1 MNENVVIDL
10 PERIDDRI
18 EDFKLGAAEDE
29 KNYTTAKIKLCR
41 EPETD
46 KPLLFYSQELIR
58 NFKNPFD
65 PFGKR
70 HLIKVFTPSNHQAV
84 ADTSLEGKFK
94 DTVLAHKERIVD
106 YSPLTDIHSHNM
118 NLFIDED
125 TAQFMD
131 DVGIN
136 VDGMGEDFQSIES
149 VSASPFHEEVSYDAM
164 ELKKELHQLEGRL
177 SDVKKM
183 MADEFEEYAD
193 PQFLTDAEFNE
204 RLAKENIS
212 SNLSQKYLILKE
224 KIERVRSQLGELSS
238 AVFSEISTIIK
249 LPKAM
254 EVKDELFI
262 F

>member
-1 MNENVVIDL
+1 MNKNVIIDL

-58 NFKNPFD
+58 NFKDPYD

-84 ADTSLEGKFK
+84 ADTSLESKFK
-94 DTVLAHKERIVD
+94 DTVLAHKDRIVD
-106 YSPLTDIHSHNM
+106 YSPLTDISSANM

-149 VSASPFHEEVSYDAM
+149 VSASPFHEEVSYDSM
-164 ELKKELHQLEGRL
+164 HLKRELRSLEIKL
-177 SDVKKM
+177 SDVKRM
-183 MADEFEEYAD
+183 MVDEFEEYAD
-193 PQFLTDAEFNE
+193 PQIITDEEFNE
-204 RLAKENIS
+204 RLARENIS
-212 SNLSQKYLILKE
+212 ANLTQDYLSTIEQINRLK
-224 KIERVRSQLGELSS
+224 SQLGELSS
-238 AVFSEISTIIK
+238 AVFSEISTKIR
-249 LPKAM
+249 LPRAL
-254 EVKDELFI
+254 EVNDGLFA

>member
-1 MNENVVIDL
+1 MNENFVIDL

-18 EDFKLGAAEDE
+18 EDFKLSAAEEE
-29 KNYTTAKIKLCR
+29 KNFTTAKIKLCR

-58 NFKNPFD
+58 NFKDPYD
-65 PFGKR
+65 PFSKR

-84 ADTSLEGKFK
+84 ADISLEGKFK
-94 DTVLAHKERIVD
+94 DTVLAHKESIMD
-106 YSPLTDIHSHNM
+106 YSPLTDIHSHDM

-136 VDGMGEDFQSIES
+136 VEGMGEDFQSIES

-164 ELKKELHQLEGRL
+164 ELKKEIHSLEGRL
-177 SDVKKM
+177 SDVKRM
-183 MADEFEEYAD
+183 MVEEFEEYTD
-193 PQFLTDAEFNE
+193 PQLLTDTEFNE

-212 SNLSQKYLILKE
+212 SSLSQDYLVLNE
-224 KIERVRSQLGELSS
+224 KIESVKSRLGELSS
-238 AVFSEISTIIK
+238 AVFKEVSTIIK

-254 EVKDELFI
+254 DVTNDMFI

>member
-10 PERIDDRI
+10 PERIDDRV

-41 EPETD
+41 EPETNN
-46 KPLLFYSQELIR
+46 PLLFYTQELSR
-58 NFKNPFD
+58 NFKDPRD

-70 HLIKVFTPSNHQAV
+70 HLIKVFTPSNHQAI
-84 ADTSLEGKFK
+84 ADISLESKFK
-94 DTVLAHKERIVD
+94 DTVLAHKDRIID
-106 YSPLTDIHSHNM
+106 YSPLTDISSQNM

-149 VSASPFHEEVSYDAM
+149 VSASPFHEKVSYDAM
-164 ELKKELHQLEGRL
+164 ELKKELHGLEMRL
-177 SDVKKM
+177 SDVKRM
-183 MADEFEEYAD
+183 MSDEFDEYTD
-193 PQFLTDAEFNE
+193 PQLLTDEEFNM
-204 RLAKENIS
+204 RLANENIS
-212 SNLSQKYLILKE
+212 SNLTQDYLSTIEQINRLK
-224 KIERVRSQLGELSS
+224 SQLGELSS
-238 AVFSEISTIIK
+238 AVFSEISTKIR
-249 LPKAM
+249 LPKAL
-254 EVKDELFI
+254 EVNDGLFA

>member
-1 MNENVVIDL
+1 MNENFVIDL

-46 KPLLFYSQELIR
+46 RPLLFYSQELVR
-58 NFKNPFD
+58 NFKDPFD

-94 DTVLAHKERIVD
+94 DTVLAHKDRIID
-106 YSPLTDIHSHNM
+106 YSPLTDIHSHDM

-136 VDGMGEDFQSIES
+136 VEGMGEDFQSIES

-164 ELKKELHQLEGRL
+164 ELKKELHQLEERL

-183 MADEFEEYAD
+183 MADEFEEYTD
-193 PQFLTDAEFNE
+193 PQLLTDTEFNE
-204 RLAKENIS
+204 RLAKENIP

-224 KIERVRSQLGELSS
+224 KIKSVKSQLGELSS
-238 AVFSEISTIIK
+238 AVFSEISTLIK

>member
-1 MNENVVIDL
+1 MNENFVIDL

-18 EDFKLGAAEDE
+18 EDFKLSAAEEE
-29 KNYTTAKIKLCR
+29 KNFTTARIKLCR
-41 EPETD
+41 EAETD
-46 KPLLFYSQELIR
+46 RPLLFYSQELVR
-58 NFKNPFD
+58 NFKD
-65 PFGKR
+65 PYDRFSKR

-84 ADTSLEGKFK
+84 ADISLEGKFK
-94 DTVLAHKERIVD
+94 DTVLAHKESIMD
-106 YSPLTDIHSHNM
+106 YSPLTDIHSHDM

-131 DVGIN
+131 DIGIN

-164 ELKKELHQLEGRL
+164 ELKKEVHALEKRL
-177 SDVKKM
+177 MDVKTM
-183 MADEFEEYAD
+183 MADEFEEYTD
-193 PQFLTDAEFNE
+193 PLMLTDSEFNE

-212 SNLSQKYLILKE
+212 SSLSQDYLVLNE
-224 KIERVRSQLGELSS
+224 KIERVKAQLGELSS
-238 AVFSEISTIIK
+238 AVFAEVSTIIK

-254 EVKDELFI
+254 EVKDDLFM

>member
-1 MNENVVIDL
+1 MNENFVIDL
-10 PERIDDRI
+10 PDRIDDRI

-29 KNYTTAKIKLCR
+29 KNYTTSKIKLCR

-58 NFKNPFD
+58 NFKDPHD

-70 HLIKVFTPSNHQAV
+70 HMIKVFTPSNHQAV
-84 ADTSLEGKFK
+84 ADTSLESKFK
-94 DTVLAHKERIVD
+94 DTVLAHKDRIVD
-106 YSPLTDIHSHNM
+106 YSPLTDIHSHDM

-136 VDGMGEDFQSIES
+136 VEGMGEDFQSIES
-149 VSASPFHEEVSYDAM
+149 VSASPFHEEVSFDAM
-164 ELKKELHQLEGRL
+164 ELKKELHALVGRL
-177 SDVKKM
+177 SDIKRM
-183 MADEFEEYAD
+183 MADEFEEYTD
-193 PQFLTDAEFNE
+193 PQLLTNEEFNE
-204 RLAKENIS
+204 RLAKENIT
-212 SNLSQKYLILKE
+212 SNLTQRYLSTIEEISRLK
-224 KIERVRSQLGELSS
+224 SQLGELSS
-238 AVFSEISTIIK
+238 AVFSEVSTIIK

-254 EVKDELFI
+254 EVKEDLFM

>member
-1 MNENVVIDL
+1 MNENFIIDL

-46 KPLLFYSQELIR
+46 RPLLFYSQELIR
-58 NFKNPFD
+58 NFKDPFD

-84 ADTSLEGKFK
+84 ADTSLESKFK
-94 DTVLAHKERIVD
+94 DTVLAHKDKIMD
-106 YSPLTDIHSHNM
+106 YSPLTDIHSHDM

-136 VDGMGEDFQSIES
+136 GEGMGEDFQSIES
-149 VSASPFHEEVSYDAM
+149 VSASPFHEEVSFDAM
-164 ELKKELHQLEGRL
+164 ELKKELYQLKERL
-177 SDVKKM
+177 SDVKRM
-183 MADEFEEYAD
+183 MADEFEEYTD
-193 PQFLTDAEFNE
+193 PQLLTDSEFNE
-204 RLAKENIS
+204 RLAKENIP

-224 KIERVRSQLGELSS
+224 KMERMRSQLGELSS
-238 AVFSEISTIIK
+238 AVFSEISKIIK

-254 EVKDELFI
+254 EVKDELFM

>member
-1 MNENVVIDL
+1 MNENFVIDL

-58 NFKNPFD
+58 NFKDPYD
-65 PFGKR
+65 PFSKR

-94 DTVLAHKERIVD
+94 DTVLAHKDRILD
-106 YSPLTDIHSHNM
+106 YSPLTDIHSHDM

-131 DVGIN
+131 DIGIN
-136 VDGMGEDFQSIES
+136 VEGMGEDFQSIES

-164 ELKKELHQLEGRL
+164 ELKKELHQLEGRI
-177 SDVKKM
+177 SDVKRM
-183 MADEFEEYAD
+183 MADEFDEYSD
-193 PQFLTDAEFNE
+193 PQFLTDGEFNE
-204 RLAKENIS
+204 RLTKENIS
-212 SNLSQKYLILKE
+212 TNLTQKYLILNE
-224 KIERVRSQLGELSS
+224 KIEMVKSQLGELSS
-238 AVFSEISTIIK
+238 AVFSEISTLIK

-254 EVKDELFI
+254 VVKDEIFI